1 VKALSEALWQ
11 ARATG
16 STIDAVP
23 LSVDDARAV
32 LQELAACEVA
42 AGNAVAGWKIGRMRT
57 QDGSDFFF
65 AGPVFDGYDRPTRP
79 FVAPRVEV
87 EFVARIGDRN
97 EDGGWAVSW
106 HVGLEIIDNHD
117 SQWSLDPAWCIADWA
132 VQAAG
137 AVGDPCDEPV
147 VGEPVGV
154 RLNVGGREVRGEGRW
169 RTGRE
174 SMLEMLE
181 RDCARIARPLAAGDL
196 VWSGSLLPPE
206 PLPKGESVQA
216 LVEGAGR
223 TVFR

>member
-1 VKALSEALWQ
+1 
-11 ARATG
+11 
-16 STIDAVP
+16 
-23 LSVDDARAV
+23 V
-32 LQELAACEVA
+32 LRELAAREVA
-42 AGNAVAGWKIGRMRT
+42 AGNEVVGWKIGRMRT
-57 QDGSDFFF
+57 QDDGEFFF

-87 EFVARIGDRN
+87 EFVARIRDRN
-97 EDGGWAVSW
+97 DDGSWPMSW

-117 SQWSLDPAWCIADWA
+117 AQWSLDPAWCVADWA

-137 AVGDPCDEPV
+137 AVGDSCNEPV

-154 RLNVGGREVRGEGRW
+154 RLLVGGREVGGEGQW

-174 SMLEMLE
+174 RMMEILE
-181 RDCARIARPLAAGDL
+181 RDCARLARPFQAGDL

-206 PLPKGESVQA
+206 PLPKGESVEAFVQ
-216 LVEGAGR
+216 GAGR